1 MKTKALITT
10 TVAVAMALTSAAA
23 LAQGNGGSKGGDR
36 GANAQQRAQVE
47 RGQRDFDRDRMRDR
61 DRIAAPQHD
70 RDRVKDRT
78 KAPENAG
85 FNENNIYGYNLMTDA
100 ERTAYRERIMNAE
113 SRQEREQIEA
123 QHRLE
128 MQVRAK
134 NRNIKID
141 EAGKPIKE

>member
-1 MKTKALITT
+1 MKSKALITT
-10 TVAVAMALTSAAA
+10 VVATAMALTSVAA
-23 LAQGNGGSKGGDR
+23 LAQGNGGGKG

-61 DRIAAPQHD
+61 DRMGAQQHD
-70 RDRVKDRT
+70 RDRTKDRT
-78 KAPENAG
+78 KAPDTAG
-85 FNENNIYGYNLMTDA
+85 FNENNVYGHDLMTDA

-113 SRQEREQIEA
+113 TRQEREQIEA
-123 QHRLE
+123 QHRHE

-141 EAGKPIKE
+141 DAGKPIKE